1 MLILKAIL
9 LLLLFRYQPRIKEK
23 VRSLDCLRTS
33 FYLTSSKLN
42 RNLHPALE
50 LHPEFLLV
58 HHNHHIHQSEPE
70 VFGEF
75 SEQIFKSAHL
85 INEPLYHQRPSP
97 TLCKLVLQL
106 FLLGLS
112 VPVFLSKLSIP
123 SIGKLLFCDSVL

>member
-58 HHNHHIHQSEPE
+58 HHNHHIHQPKPE
-70 VFGEF
+70 VFREFGEN
-75 SEQIFKSAHL
+75 IVK
-85 INEPLYHQRPSP
+85 PLN
-97 TLCKLVLQL
+97 
-106 FLLGLS
+106 LLN
-112 VPVFLSKLSIP
+112 
-123 SIGKLLFCDSVL
+123 

>member
-33 FYLTSSKLN
+33 FYLTSSNLN
-42 RNLHPALE
+42 RYFHPALE
-50 LHPEFLLV
+50 LHLESLLV
-58 HHNHHIHQSEPE
+58 HHDNNVHQSQPE
-70 VFGEF
+70 VLGELG
-75 SEQIFKSAHL
+75 EDIVKPLHL

-112 VPVFLSKLSIP
+112 VPVFLFKLSIP